1 MDQVSLI
8 TLEKLNKNYKG
19 SHLESFQTSMME
31 FFAKKEKTAIYWNV
45 VIFEGNQCEIVT
57 GFSELRFISL
67 ELSVHILHYKRKT

>member
-31 FFAKKEKTAIYWNV
+31 FFAKKEKTTIY
-45 VIFEGNQCEIVT
+45 
-57 GFSELRFISL
+57 
-67 ELSVHILHYKRKT
+67 